1 MPIRTTNINEYVT
14 SIDDQ
19 NIILYALLFNFQF
32 HAYLLLSGR
41 SLSLILSFLVA
52 CLLSL
57 LSLLFGLRIVS
68 RRMSLFWGSILF
80 FEFFILSYI
89 IIRT

>member
-32 HAYLLLSGR
+32 HAYLLLRGR
-41 SLSLILSFLVA
+41 SLWLILSFLVA
-52 CLLSL
+52 CLQSL

-80 FEFFILSYI
+80 F
-89 IIRT
+89 